1 MRRIVRVSTRTRN
14 GVFAGSFAAPPPAMA
29 RNAARTISRSAAR
42 VPFIR
47 DLYAATAAKVPQP
60 RLFDR
65 DGLREVPRLVDV
77 QAAEARDRPVLHLAG
92 RVGVGRD
99 VRDLLQLQRPLE
111 AHRQADVPAEV
122 EEELLVVHA
131 PRDLLDR
138 VVAVEE
144 GLDLL
149 RER

>member
-29 RNAARTISRSAAR
+29 RNAARTISRSATR

-77 QAAEARDRPVLHLAG
+77 EPAEAGDPVG
-92 RVGVGRD
+92 
-99 VRDLLQLQRPLE
+99 
-111 AHRQADVPAEV
+111 
-122 EEELLVVHA
+122 EELE
-131 PRDLLDR
+131 RDD
-138 VVAVEE
+138 
-144 GLDLL
+144 
-149 RER
+149 RERRLQQRVRPRH